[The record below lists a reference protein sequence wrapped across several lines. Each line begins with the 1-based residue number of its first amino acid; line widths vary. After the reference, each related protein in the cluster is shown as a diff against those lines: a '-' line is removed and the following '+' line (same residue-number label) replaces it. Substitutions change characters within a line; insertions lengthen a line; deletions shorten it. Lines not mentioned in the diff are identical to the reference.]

1 MLRRAVP
8 AGVLG
13 REQLRGPGSRP
24 VGGQQLAGQL
34 GVEEGK
40 AAPGVH
46 QVIVVIEHPAPAP
59 LQRRPGS
66 AKGRLIVLTE
76 DDEHL
81 QAFETHMP

>member
-1 MLRRAVP
+1 MHQHSAHDQPVQSMLALPIECVVTPDHMATIRLPDAV
-8 AGVLG
+8 
-13 REQLRGPGSRP
+13 
-24 VGGQQLAGQL
+24 
-34 GVEEGK
+34 
-40 AAPGVH
+40 APGVH